1 MSPEEK
7 KRARYKALYSVE
19 QDDDT
24 HWGYTIAYI
33 LAKELNTPLP
43 TAMNMKDVDALEF
56 IKIHTETIKCTNKMR
71 GK

>member
-7 KRARYKALYSVE
+7 KRARYKALYSIE
-19 QDDDT
+19 QEDDT

-43 TAMNMKDVDALEF
+43 TAMNMLDVDAIKF
-56 IKIHTETIKCTNKMR
+56 IKLYNESIKKMKKR
-71 GK
+71 